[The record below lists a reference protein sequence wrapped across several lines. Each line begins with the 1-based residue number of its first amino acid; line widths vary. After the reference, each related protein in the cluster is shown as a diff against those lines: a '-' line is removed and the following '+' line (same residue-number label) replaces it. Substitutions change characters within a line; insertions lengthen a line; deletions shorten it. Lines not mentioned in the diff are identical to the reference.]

1 MITHLKIEHY
11 KSIAEAD
18 LDLSNLTLFVGP
30 NGSGKSNLIDAVRL
44 VRDAVTY
51 GLDRAISDR
60 QGIDSIRQWS
70 PSRPYDV
77 SLDVRVQDANGYGR
91 LAFTL
96 VSSRGQHQVK
106 AEYGIWKSNNAHGKL
121 NSWFWYQR
129 DAGGRTESHSVVG
142 ADSTPKQAERILLV
156 DQTEELFLATVEAR
170 DFRPLMDALA
180 NFEAY
185 SIFPN
190 ILRTP
195 QKALHAD
202 HLTHDADNLT
212 SVFKALTRS
221 KSQSHQRSRNEILTG
236 LQKVMPT
243 LENIRIQSLG
253 GLMVP
258 VFRVKEADGRVH
270 DFNVSQISDGTLRVL
285 GLLTALYQPSRPDV
299 IAMEEP
305 EQTVHTGILPVLA
318 EAIKECSTESQVL
331 VTTHSPELMDH
342 FDPENVMAVELVDG
356 VTQIGPISAH
366 QREAVK
372 DRLFSL
378 GELMTVEGL
387 HP

>member
-1 MITHLKIEHY
+1 MITHLKIQHY

-30 NGSGKSNLIDAVRL
+30 NGSGKSNLIDALRL
-44 VRDAVTY
+44 VRDAAVF

-60 QGIDSIRQWS
+60 HGIDSIRQWS
-70 PSRPYDV
+70 PSRPYHV
-77 SLDVRVQDANGYGR
+77 SLDVRVRNHLGR
-91 LAFTL
+91 GSLSFTL
-96 VSSRGQHQVK
+96 SSYRGSHQIK
-106 AEYGIWKSNNAHGKL
+106 REEGSWKWDPKRRPSSSFSYIRDPEGKVNL
-121 NSWFWYQR
+121 KSYSTLIKR
-129 DAGGRTESHSVVG
+129 RKEEESF
-142 ADSTPKQAERILLV
+142 QAEQPE
-156 DQTEELFLATVEAR
+156 DLFLRQFEAR
-170 DFRPLMDALA
+170 GLRPLVSALA
-180 NFEAY
+180 SFEAY

-190 ILRTP
+190 ILRSP
-195 QKALHAD
+195 QKASHGD
-202 HLTHDADNLT
+202 HLTHDGENLT
-212 SVFKALTRS
+212 SIFKALTQS
-221 KSQSHQRSRNEILTG
+221 KRQGHQRARGEILTA
-236 LQKVMPT
+236 LRRVLPALDT
-243 LENIRIQSLG
+243 IRIQSRG

-299 IAMEEP
+299 IAMEGP

-318 EAIKECSTESQVL
+318 EAIKECSTENQVL